1 MASSVGVGVR
11 LGPYEILASLGAGGM
26 GEVYRARDHKLD
38 RDVALKVLPAS
49 LADDRVALER
59 FEREAKAVASL
70 SHPNILAIYDLGCI
84 SATPFAVMELLDG
97 DTLRERLARGV
108 LGTARAIAWAIKIA
122 EGAAAAHERGIVH
135 RDLKPENIVITRD
148 GQIKILDFGLARV
161 VPALD
166 STGATL
172 TSAAGVSTP
181 GMVVGTAGYMAPE
194 QVRGK
199 PVDHRADIFSL
210 GCILYEMLAGRRAF
224 PGPSA
229 IETMAAILHAEP
241 AALPAGERA
250 IPPAVDRIVQHCLEK
265 DPRHRFQSMRDVVF
279 GLSNLSE
286 PSTTTAARPSLE
298 PARRSRW
305 LVLAGATAAAAALAA
320 TTFWLGTRVR
330 RAPAAAPPAKVSFQ
344 TVSFGRGIVDAARF
358 TPDGQ
363 TLVYGAAWD
372 GQPFRLFLTRPG
384 SPDTTA
390 LGLPDADL
398 LAVSPS
404 GELAIALGYRLDGW
418 MGRGT
423 LARVAML
430 GAAPR
435 QVTDDVLAADW
446 SPDGSG
452 LAMVHW
458 SGGRKRLEY
467 PVGTV
472 LYETG
477 GWISHPRFSADGTRI
492 AFVDHPV
499 DGDDRGSAA
508 VVDLRTGA
516 RHALGEEWSGIQGL
530 AWAPSGKEI
539 FFSAYDGATPHSVY
553 AVDLQGHTRQL
564 LTGPTG
570 LFLQDVARDG
580 RLLVASQTRS
590 VQVLAQLPGDAR
602 PRDLSWLSYSFAVD
616 LSADGRLILL
626 ECAGDSC
633 GENYTVFVRS
643 SDGAPAVRLGE
654 GSPRELSPD
663 GTQALAIVYGPRP
676 RLVVYAL
683 GAGQPRTVD
692 VGALDV
698 ETVSWL
704 PTGRGLVAL
713 ASAPG
718 HGKRGYTADL
728 AAGSWSPF
736 TPEGVGAGR
745 RIPVSPAGDAAAMLD
760 RDGRLSLF
768 PLAGGPPRAIPG
780 TLAGD
785 EAVRFSS
792 DGRALFLTRHVV
804 PLQVFRV
811 DLATG
816 RRELVGELPSADPA
830 GLQASFP
837 AAVISPDGRTV
848 VGTYTR
854 RLNKLYVVT
863 GVH

>member
-1 MASSVGVGVR
+1 
-11 LGPYEILASLGAGGM
+11 
-26 GEVYRARDHKLD
+26 VYRARDHKLD
-38 RDVALKVLPAS
+38 RDVALKVLPAA
-49 LADDRVALER
+49 LADDQVALER

-70 SHPNILAIYDLGCI
+70 SHPNILAIYDFGCI
-84 SATPFAVMELLDG
+84 SATAFAVMELLDG
-97 DTLRERLARGV
+97 ETLRERLARGAV
-108 LGTARAIAWAIKIA
+108 GTARAIAWVTKIA
-122 EGAAAAHERGIVH
+122 EGVAAAHERGIVH
-135 RDLKPENIVITRD
+135 RDLKPENVIITRD
-148 GQIKILDFGLARV
+148 GQVKILDFGLARV
-161 VPALD
+161 LPVAD
-166 STGATL
+166 STGKTL
-172 TSAAGVSTP
+172 SGAMGVTTP

-194 QVRGK
+194 QVRGQ
-199 PVDHRADIFSL
+199 PVDHRADIFAL

-229 IETMAAILHAEP
+229 IETMASILHDEP
-241 AALPAGERA
+241 PALPLAERT

-265 DPRHRFQSMRDVVF
+265 DPGHRFQSMRDVVF

-286 PSTTTAARPSLE
+286 PSTSTATRPRVE
-298 PARRSRW
+298 PARRSRRRQ
-305 LVLAGATAAAAALAA
+305 LAGAAAAVITLAA
-320 TTFWLGTRVR
+320 TTFWLGTRMRLPV
-330 RAPAAAPPAKVSFQ
+330 AVPPAKVSFQ

-363 TLVYGAAWD
+363 TMVYGAAWD

-404 GELAIALGYRLDGW
+404 GELAIALGYQLSGW

-423 LARVAML
+423 LARVPML

-435 QVTDDVLAADW
+435 QVANDVLAADW
-446 SPDGSG
+446 SPDGTG
-452 LAMVHW
+452 LAVVRW
-458 SGGRKRLEY
+458 AEGRKRLEY
-467 PVGTV
+467 PVGKV

-477 GWISHPRFSADGTRI
+477 GWISHPRFSADGAQI
-492 AFVDHPV
+492 AFIDHPV

-508 VVDLRTGA
+508 VLDLRTGT
-516 RHALGEEWSGIQGL
+516 RRTLGGEWSGVQGL
-530 AWAPSGKEI
+530 AWAPSGREVI
-539 FFSAYDGATPHSVY
+539 FSAYDGATPHSVY

-590 VQVLAQLPGDAR
+590 IQVLARLGGDAT

-616 LSADGRLILL
+616 VSADGRLILL

-633 GENYTVFVRS
+633 GENYTVFVRTT
-643 SDGAPAVRLGE
+643 DGAPAVRLGE

-663 GTQALAIVYGPRP
+663 GTQAVALVYGPQL
-676 RLVVYAL
+676 RLVLYPL
-683 GAGQPRTVD
+683 GAGQPRAID
-692 VGALDV
+692 VGTRDV
-698 ETVSWL
+698 EAVSWL
-704 PTGRGLVAL
+704 PDGRGLVVL
-713 ASAPG
+713 ASEPG
-718 HGKRGYTADL
+718 HGKRGFTVDL
-728 AAGSWSPF
+728 ATGSWNPF

-745 RIPVSPAGDAAAMLD
+745 RIPVSPAGDVTAMLD
-760 RDGRLSLF
+760 HDGRLSLF

-780 TLAGD
+780 TKAGD

-792 DGRALFLTRHVV
+792 DGRALFLTRHSV
-804 PLQVFRV
+804 PLQIFRV

-816 RRELVGELPSADPA
+816 RRDLSSELPSADLA

-837 AAVISPDGRTV
+837 AAVISADGRAV